1 MSETTEKFKR
11 DNWVDSL
18 HPKYVNLLLKNA
30 FDDLDVLRT
39 ENQSLRTRLEQVE
52 GEASAGKSLL
62 ARLEE
67 SERRVKQLEGFKIE
81 SAVILDERD
90 QLKTELIMVGE
101 DRDCARIERDTL
113 RARLEEAVRLLSEIS
128 PAAFAS
134 TSNPSN
140 WLKRRDAILEQ
151 LKGTKANE

>member
-18 HPKYVNLLLKNA
+18 HPKDVNLLLKNA